1 MTADVRDLG
10 YQRGSGLR
18 RPARVRWRV
27 IARQFVADAWRPWW
41 RFRAWLGCA
50 IAITGAGVTLLCLP
64 MSMSN
69 DVFRVVN
76 AFGSD
81 NVLLAMSI
89 EWYCRVALMASLA
102 LGVASIAGDAQTG
115 AFTFYFS
122 RAVRPR
128 DYVLGKLA
136 GNLALVAALVV
147 PGPIVLALLRLGLY
161 DSASEI
167 LDHADLLVRA
177 LAAGLT
183 VAIPYA
189 VIPLGFS
196 ALATHKRTAL
206 ALWAAYYLVLG
217 TFAALTARTHGG
229 SLGAIDL
236 PTACLSLAFR
246 LFGAQTAH
254 GRRAAR
260 GMATSAAVIAL
271 AVQVVL
277 ALIAVWVRVSR
288 AQKHGIGQGG

>member
-1 MTADVRDLG
+1 MTGDVRDLG
-10 YQRGSGLR
+10 YQRGSGIR

-27 IARQFVADAWRPWW
+27 IARQYIADAWRTWW

-64 MSMSN
+64 MSS
-69 DVFRVVN
+69 DVFRVIN
-76 AFGSD
+76 AFGTT
-81 NVLLAMSI
+81 NVVLAMSI
-89 EWYCRVALMASLA
+89 EWYCRIALMSSFA

-136 GNLALVAALVV
+136 GNVALVAALVV
-147 PGPIVLALLRLGLY
+147 PGPVVLALLRLGLY
-161 DSASEI
+161 DSVGDI
-167 LDHADLLVRA
+167 LGHADLVVRA
-177 LAAGLT
+177 LAAGLM

-196 ALATHKRTAL
+196 ALTTNRRTAL
-206 ALWAAYYLVLG
+206 ALWAAYYLVFG
-217 TFAALTARTHGG
+217 TFAALTARTYGG
-229 SLGAIDL
+229 SLGALDL

-246 LFGAQTAH
+246 LFGAQTLH

-260 GMATSAAVIAL
+260 SMTTSAAVIAL
-271 AVQVVL
+271 VVQVVI
-277 ALIAVWVRVSR
+277 ALVVVWLRVSR
-288 AQKHGIGQGG
+288 AQKHGIGEGS